1 MYMHI
6 YNTHIY
12 VSINIYNKYITC
24 YYNTFRSLEPSK
36 FILYMFDSVNRFCL
50 IARMG
55 EKKHIYIYIP
65 ICIFSIQLIA

>member
-36 FILYMFDSVNRFCL
+36 FILYMFDSVNRF
-50 IARMG
+50 A
-55 EKKHIYIYIP
+55 
-65 ICIFSIQLIA
+65 S